1 MFLIQ
6 QKTSFQSP
14 NTLQLKIRKNRV
26 INMEF
31 EIISSRVAQNWTWGN
46 QEVVADKKS
55 NQLQSLVSAV
65 IKYFCLSLILT
76 TRLFYFISTLEKESR
91 NGGVL
96 SFCSFLGELLLKRY
110 FLFNI
115 VFQVFLNKV
124 MPCMQLKKHLGQSFF
139 QMVESSSYI

>member
-14 NTLQLKIRKNRV
+14 NNLQLKIRKNRV

-46 QEVVADKKS
+46 QVVADKKS

-76 TRLFYFISTLEKESR
+76 TRLFYFISTLDKESR
-91 NGGVL
+91 NRGVL

-124 MPCMQLKKHLGQSFF
+124 MPCMQLKKHLRSIFF
-139 QMVESSSYI
+139 SNG